1 MRVIVLGGGVV
12 GVTTAYYLAKEG
24 HEVVVVEKQRLL
36 AQDASSGN
44 AGLIAPGHSY
54 SWASPAAPR
63 MLMRSLTG
71 KATAIRV
78 RPRFDPPL
86 VNWGLR
92 FLRECRRPRAEANT
106 LVKLRLCRYSRELL
120 RELLDDEG
128 IDLGNSAEGVLYIY
142 REAEELDIAYMK
154 SELLRKNGEHQEVID
169 PDTVIE
175 LEPALAPAREEI
187 AGAVLDPADFS
198 GDCERFTFELADR
211 CRDLGVDFRL
221 ATAVHRLASDGDRIT
236 GAVCDGATLT
246 GDAYVLSLGCDSPAI
261 AKTIGRRLP
270 IYPAKGYSATF
281 PIDDRHQPPQMGGVD
296 ELTLVAWANFGDRL
310 RMSSTAEFVG
320 HSRSWTDRDF
330 HNIFE
335 MAAAILPNAADYSR
349 GEFRACLRPMTPGGP
364 PIIGRDRRYGN
375 LIYNTG
381 QGHMGWTM
389 ACGSARVAID
399 AIAERRPEIE
409 TAGIAV
415 PA

>member
-24 HEVVVVEKQRLL
+24 HEVVLVEKQREL

-63 MLMRSLTG
+63 MMVRSLTG
-71 KATAIRV
+71 AATAIRV
-78 RPRFDPPL
+78 RPRVDPAL
-86 VNWGLR
+86 VAWGLR

-106 LVKLRLCRYSRELL
+106 LVKLKLCRYSRDLL
-120 RELLDDEG
+120 REVIEEED
-128 IDLGNSAEGVLYIY
+128 IDLGNSGQGVLYLY

-169 PDTVIE
+169 ADACIE
-175 LEPALAPAREEI
+175 LEPALAPAREKI
-187 AGAVLDPADFS
+187 AGAVLDREDFS
-198 GDCERFTFELADR
+198 GDCERFTMELAER
-211 CRDLGVDFRL
+211 CRDLGVDFHL
-221 ATAVHRLASDGDRIT
+221 GTAVHRLEAEGERIT
-236 GAVCDGATLT
+236 GAVCDGNILR
-246 GDAYVLSLGCDSPAI
+246 GDAYVLSLGCDSPAL
-261 AKTIGRRLP
+261 AKTIGERLP
-270 IYPAKGYSATF
+270 IYPAKGYSVTF
-281 PIDDRHQPPQMGGVD
+281 PIDDRHEPPQMGGVD

-310 RMSSTAEFVG
+310 RMSSTAEFAG
-320 HSRSWTDRDF
+320 HSRTWSERDF
-330 HNIFE
+330 ENIFE
-335 MAAAILPNAADYSR
+335 AAQAILPNAADYSR

-364 PIIGRDRRYGN
+364 PIIGRRRHSN

-389 ACGSARVAID
+389 ACGSARIAVD
-399 AIAERRPEIE
+399 ALGGRSAPVEM
-409 TAGIAV
+409 AGIGA
-415 PA
+415 AR